1 MTTRWIATMALAG
14 AVALAGCGASG
25 GSDDEAGAG
34 GDTTSTEA
42 PATTDAPA
50 TTEATTTSEA
60 TTTEVDPTTTTSEAT
75 DGELPPCQELLQQYA
90 AAFDPD
96 DMSEVIA
103 LFRSW
108 APNMPADVG
117 AATTRLADAYEAV
130 DGDLGGID
138 MTDVDLTADAE
149 TFSDWT
155 NEGCPPG

>member
-1 MTTRWIATMALAG
+1 MTRRWIAAVALSA
-14 AVALAGCGASG
+14 ALALAGCGASG

-34 GDTTSTEA
+34 SETATTEA
-42 PATTDAPA
+42 SATSEATP

-60 TTTEVDPTTTTSEAT
+60 TTTEVETTTTVVG
-75 DGELPPCQELLQQYA
+75 GELPPCQELLEQYA

-96 DMSEVIA
+96 DLSEVIA

-108 APNMPADVG
+108 APSMPADVG
-117 AATTRLADAYEAV
+117 AATTRLADAYEAA

-149 TFSDWT
+149 IFSDWT